1 MALNFKIANASAS
14 ASADAVCPLLNGGT
28 LKIYDGA
35 QPADAD
41 TAVGAQNLLATLSFG
56 NPAFGAASNGVAT
69 ANAITP
75 GTGLYNPSGTAA
87 WFRALT
93 SGAAKVFDGTVGLSG
108 CDLNLNALLIAYGAT
123 VTVTSMTYTQPKA

>member
-1 MALNFKIANASAS
+1 MALNFKITNASAS
-14 ASADAVCPLLNGGT
+14 AAADAVCALLNGGT

-35 QPADAD
+35 QATDAD
-41 TAVGAQNLLATLSFG
+41 TAVGAQNLLATLTFG
-56 NPAFGAASNGVAT
+56 GTAFAGASNGVAT
-69 ANAITP
+69 ANAIAA

-93 SGAAKVFDGTVGLSG
+93 SGAAKVFDGTVGLSN

-123 VTVTSMTYTQPKA
+123 VSVTSLTYTQPKA